1 AIEQFLPL
9 AEQAVGHGG
18 EGLFVFQVVFE
29 PGAER
34 AFADVVREAAVFLAG
49 FAVEQ
54 ALHLLVQG
62 FVIATGLLQGLAGNK
77 AGGLARLVLAGEGGA
92 QVFDGHCVQ
101 LLWLILVGR
110 DCAMVW
116 VFVHRPVL
124 AWGRVAGWVGLF
136 LSKKQLASLR
146 HLFSAEKDLPTPR
159 PADNFRESFSDG
171 DGRE

>member
-1 AIEQFLPL
+1 MAIEFFLAAIEQFLPL

-18 EGLFVFQVVFE
+18 EGLFVFQVVFK
-29 PGAER
+29 PGAEG

-77 AGGLARLVLAGEGGA
+77 AGGLARLVLAGEGSA
-92 QVFDGHCVQ
+92 QVFDGHGVQ

-124 AWGRVAGWVGLF
+124 AWGAGRGVVVYFSLE
-136 LSKKQLASLR
+136 KQLASLR
-146 HLFSAEKDLPTPR
+146 HLFPAEK
-159 PADNFRESFSDG
+159 
-171 DGRE
+171 